1 METPQRPVV
10 HEVNAHRAPITS
22 ATGQRSGAEAP
33 EESLTEET
41 DQNAQDVPADTAGLT
56 RRSTTR
62 SVARR
67 STAVK
72 PRRRAALFT
81 RTPKTKTTAK
91 AHNGRPFRSLAIL
104 TVVGGLI
111 VTVALPAYGVWQPTE
126 DVTTIQQV
134 AADDAQSLVV
144 ASDATGSELE
154 RDSYSATTQKEIDEK
169 KAKEAAAAAAAAR
182 AQLATS
188 SSSGVS
194 SVNLSMVAPGSG
206 AVRYPVTNFSYQ
218 WESNG
223 FQTASRPTHNGL
235 DMMTSYGT
243 PIFAAAAGVV
253 RTSTNNGGTYG
264 GLIIIDHVINGQQ
277 VSTLYAHVIYGS
289 QVVSPGQ
296 TVSAGQV
303 IAQVGQTGFAT
314 APHCHFEVHLGG
326 TPINPLAWLQA
337 NAG

>member
-1 METPQRPVV
+1 M
-10 HEVNAHRAPITS
+10 
-22 ATGQRSGAEAP
+22 
-33 EESLTEET
+33 TEEN
-41 DQNAQDVPADTAGLT
+41 DQNAQDVPADTAGPT

-67 STAVK
+67 SVAVK
-72 PRRRAALFT
+72 PRRRAAKSA
-81 RTPKTKTTAK
+81 RAPKTKTAVK
-91 AHNGRPFRSLAIL
+91 GHNGRPLRSLAIL

-111 VTVALPAYGVWQPTE
+111 VTVALPAYGVWRPAE
-126 DVTTIQQV
+126 DVTTIQQA

-154 RDSYSATTQKEIDEK
+154 RDSYSATTQEEIDEK

-182 AQLATS
+182 ARVGTTTS
-188 SSSGVS
+188 SVS

-206 AVRYPVTNFSYQ
+206 AVRYPVTNFSYD
-218 WESNG
+218 WASNG
-223 FQTASRPTHNGL
+223 FQTAQRPTHNGL
-235 DMMTSYGT
+235 DMMTSYGS

-264 GLIIIDHVINGQQ
+264 GLIVIDHVINGQQ
-277 VSTLYAHVIYGS
+277 VSTLYAHVVYGS